1 MDTQDYEQYYMGN
14 KDDESRKHGKGENH
28 WSGVKSL
35 EWYEGNFVR
44 DTMHGIGDYY
54 CRFRGPE
61 KAIENAV
68 SYEGYFYC
76 NQFHGY
82 GTMSYPN
89 GKTFTGL
96 FLNNVRWGPGVES
109 YANMHD
115 NVGLWRGSQLV
126 RLAWRP
132 SAPDIVPDFMSISSG
147 RTLVESHRII
157 LTSKVETVGEVNSA
171 IELLKQCGADPRVAV
186 ERWKKVYPKNCSD
199 LRSPLCHMD
208 ILNHNYYDGK
218 ISTLHEKNK
227 CSDDKDLLSIFRHQN
242 RDDEAETYYA
252 WSNNSVMIH
261 MMKHTY
267 KHEKQRNP
275 LIFDLTS
282 VLSGPRIQ
290 FKPAGSQEL
299 LCRTLLMACYLGH
312 ICVVAKLINENKI
325 NPDVCD
331 IQGNSAIMYAVCGDH
346 PAIIHFLVE
355 AGANVDYYNDNCCT
369 PLAMALMRYTCAQ
382 NDIVSNGML
391 YAMLPPATTPAPP
404 PVEQKVFEWNL
415 IRDPLSAS
423 AGGTLTKIPSKIAR
437 NMSSKKIKSLLSL
450 KDQFPTKKK
459 PDLQPRIIDPDD
471 EPFSEEFRLYNDIS
485 SEYCIKVTDSF
496 TLPNGANAIS
506 YLFDVNDM
514 VKEIDANED
523 DQKKSEKVPK
533 KIPSKV
539 IKETMKTSK
548 EAMWDG
554 NEKEKVSIDST
565 EKLKIDIK
573 FSCKIIIF
581 MTFLI
586 LRLSKM
592 MLTILQLLSDG
603 ADPKSVQFPQ
613 PALFIA
619 VTSNCPD
626 LLRHL
631 IQYGAKVNESYP
643 QVFNYTCLDVVV
655 SRPITHNNFEMI
667 NVLLENGAD
676 VNHRLVY
683 MQETKDTINSHV
695 TIPGPTLLHV
705 VITKKTDNHNEEDI
719 RRQLLELLLEHN
731 CNPIVQFKGR
741 SAIDLAMNKNLDLF
755 NVFLKHPK
763 VNLNAIIN
771 DSNQSILVKLFSM
784 AYFRSITSAERLQ
797 TVTNLLLFGADP
809 LIECQNDESVYQNIF
824 MYTKRTLNE
833 VDNNTQQQDLKN
845 KKPEKTK
852 KDEKLS
858 TKSMGKMTYDEV
870 DDYKQATDLMT
881 DCARLIYI
889 RWLQAKLMKE
899 LIVVIN
905 KYRHRPWNMITK
917 ELNTNIYGLWLTPQR
932 CLEMWDI
939 LSSTKNKIYN
949 DKRVLRHLLCL
960 VIFMSWNSY
969 GQKHINENYKRT
981 LTASL
986 RDMIESDVTHLL
998 RQHNVRRKLT
1008 LELDVETMNRS
1019 YVKPEL
1025 VVDTK
1030 KFNVCFEC
1038 IQPLSENKVSCS
1050 WCKLIS
1056 FCSLECIKMNIDRK
1070 DCHPCSDYIKQKYFS
1085 NSDEN
1090 NSNTNI

>member
-1 MDTQDYEQYYMGN
+1 MDTRDYLQYYIGN

-35 EWYEGNFVR
+35 EWYEGHFVR
-44 DTMHGIGDYY
+44 DTMHGIGDYS

-68 SYEGYFYC
+68 TYEGYFYC

-96 FLNNVRWGPGVES
+96 FLSNVRWGPGVENQ
-109 YANMHD
+109 ADMHD

-132 SAPDIVPDFMSISSG
+132 SAPNIVPDFMSISSG

-171 IELLKQCGADPRVAV
+171 IELLKRCGADPRVAV

-199 LRSPLCHMD
+199 IRSPLCHID
-208 ILNHNYYDGK
+208 FLNHNYYDGK
-218 ISTLHEKNK
+218 ICTLNEKDES
-227 CSDDKDLLSIFRHQN
+227 SDNKDL
-242 RDDEAETYYA
+242 RDDETETYYV
-252 WSNNSVMIH
+252 WSNNSMMIN
-261 MMKHTY
+261 MMKHSY

-299 LCRTLLMACYLGH
+299 LCRTLLMACYLGY
-312 ICVVAKLINENKI
+312 IAEVAKLINGKKI

-346 PAIIHFLVE
+346 PDIINFLVE
-355 AGANVDYYNDNCCT
+355 AGANVDYYNDNCCS
-369 PLAMALMRYTCAQ
+369 PLAVALMRYTCAR

-391 YAMLPPATTPAPP
+391 YAMLPPAATPAPP
-404 PVEQKVFEWNL
+404 PVEQKVFEWNI
-415 IRDPLSAS
+415 IRDPLSTS

-437 NMSSKKIKSLLSL
+437 NMSSKKIKSLLSI
-450 KDQFPTKKK
+450 KDQSPIKKK
-459 PDLQPRIIDPDD
+459 TDPQPKILDPEDD
-471 EPFSEEFRLYNDIS
+471 PFSEELRLYNDVS
-485 SEYCIKVTDSF
+485 REYCIKVTDSF
-496 TLPNGANAIS
+496 ILPNGANAIS

-514 VKEIDANED
+514 VKEIEANEE
-523 DQKKSEKVPK
+523 DQRKAEKVPK
-533 KIPSKV
+533 KVSSKV

-548 EAMWDG
+548 EAMWDT
-554 NEKEKVSIDST
+554 NEKEKVSIDSA
-565 EKLKIDIK
+565 EKLKID
-573 FSCKIIIF
+573 
-581 MTFLI
+581 M
-586 LRLSKM
+586 LSKIM
-592 MLTILQLLSDG
+592 FTILQLLSDG

-626 LLRHL
+626 LLRRL
-631 IQYGAKVNESYP
+631 VQYGANINESYP
-643 QVFNYTCLDVVV
+643 QVFDYTCLDVVV
-655 SRPITHNNFEMI
+655 SRPITQTNFEMI

-676 VNHRLVY
+676 VNHRPVY
-683 MQETKDTINSHV
+683 TQETKDPTNSHV
-695 TIPGPTLLHV
+695 TLYGPTLLHV
-705 VITKKTDNHNEEDI
+705 VITKKTDNNNEEDI

-731 CNPIVQFKGR
+731 CDPIVQFKGR

-755 NVFLKHPK
+755 NAFIKHPK

-771 DSNQSILVKLFSM
+771 DANQSILVKLFSM
-784 AYFRSITSAERLQ
+784 SYFRSMTGAERLQ
-797 TVTNLLLFGADP
+797 TLTNLLLFGADP

-824 MYTKRTLNE
+824 IYTKQNLNE
-833 VDNNTQQQDLKN
+833 VDNNTQKQDSKS
-845 KKPEKTK
+845 KKPDKTK
-852 KDEKLS
+852 KDDKLS
-858 TKSMGKMTYDEV
+858 TKSMGKMTSDEV
-870 DDYKQATDLMT
+870 DDYKQATGLMT

-905 KYRHRPWNMITK
+905 KYRHRQWNMIIK
-917 ELNTNIYGLWLTPQR
+917 ELNTNIYGLWLAPQR

-939 LSSTKNKIYN
+939 LSSTKKKIYN
-949 DKRVLRHLLCL
+949 DKRVLRHLLC
-960 VIFMSWNSY
+960 M
-969 GQKHINENYKRT
+969 
-981 LTASL
+981 
-986 RDMIESDVTHLL
+986 
-998 RQHNVRRKLT
+998 
-1008 LELDVETMNRS
+1008 
-1019 YVKPEL
+1019 
-1025 VVDTK
+1025 
-1030 KFNVCFEC
+1030 
-1038 IQPLSENKVSCS
+1038 PLSENKVSCS

-1056 FCSLECIKMNIDRK
+1056 FCSIECIKMNINRK
-1070 DCHPCSDYIKQKYFS
+1070 ECHPCNDYIKQKYFS
-1085 NSDEN
+1085 NFDED
-1090 NSNTNI
+1090 NTNTGA